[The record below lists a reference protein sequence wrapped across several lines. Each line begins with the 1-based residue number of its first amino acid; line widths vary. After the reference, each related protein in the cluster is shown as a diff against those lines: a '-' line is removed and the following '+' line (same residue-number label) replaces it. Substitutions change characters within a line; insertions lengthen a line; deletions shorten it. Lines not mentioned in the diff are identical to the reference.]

1 MGKGYKHGAGG
12 DSSANLIV
20 TCPAGVTVTASMGDK
35 TYTKISNAQGIAAF
49 YALDAGT
56 WTVTITEDGKV
67 ATKSIAITTDFGIAL
82 TFNVIP
88 EFTYTGE
95 FEIVNDADEPIT
107 ASTDN
112 WKIRFLTSGTLVI
125 TKLKSAENSIDVFC
139 VGGGG
144 GGSSRSGNDGGAGGG
159 GGYTATQNDVEM
171 VVGQSYEIVIGQGGS
186 SNADG
191 TATTAFG
198 FTAKGGKKG
207 SGKTGGAGGSGG
219 GGGGWSSDYQPGS
232 GGSNGSDG
240 SSGRQT
246 NGGPGGAGQ
255 GKTTREFGE
264 DSGALYA
271 GGGGG
276 GGGSGN
282 SGYGVHASGGPG
294 GGGDGGGTGYNAK
307 NGHANTGG
315 GGGGGGYG
323 SSTIGS
329 GGSGIV
335 VIRNTRS

>member
-12 DSSANLIV
+12 ESFANLIV
-20 TCPAGVTVTASMGDK
+20 TCPVGVAVTASMGDK
-35 TYTKISNAQGIAAF
+35 TYTKISNTQGIAAF

-67 ATKSIAITTDFGIAL
+67 ATKSIAVTTDFGIAL

-219 GGGGWSSDYQPGS
+219 
-232 GGSNGSDG
+232 SNGSDG

-335 VIRNTRS
+335 VIRNTRE

>member
-1 MGKGYKHGAGG
+1 MSVRGNTIGTTTPRPDYAEQDEKQSSFIRNKPTQAIALALQTAEAALARTGGAMSGPLSVLEPTEAGHAASRGY
-12 DSSANLIV
+12 V
-20 TCPAGVTVTASMGDK
+20 
-35 TYTKISNAQGIAAF
+35 
-49 YALDAGT
+49 
-56 WTVTITEDGKV
+56 DGKHRN
-67 ATKSIAITTDFGIAL
+67 ITVQLPAK
-82 TFNVIP
+82 
-88 EFTYTGE
+88 EW
-95 FEIVNDADEPIT
+95 
-107 ASTDN
+107 ST
-112 WKIRFLTSGTLVI
+112 SVI

-207 SGKTGGAGGSGG
+207 SGKTGGSGGSGG